1 MMAAP
6 VAAVMSRAESR
17 HYRGVCDPLATFAK
31 LRNAG
36 VLGDYS
42 YLHLSPEYTEIGWA
56 PVEHL
61 RLLAGERCDNWRDQL
76 LRFSLRA
83 EQLGRKAF
91 GYIGFDAVDSH
102 IGTLPDRSQTGRPLV
117 EFVIPGETVTF
128 TGCEVT
134 HRGLGGV
141 DLSCYFA
148 DKKLPTPPRS
158 DESALMPVNGT
169 PDQAY
174 VEAVRKGV
182 AALLAGE
189 AKKLVLAR
197 YQAYDADFD
206 PVTLFASL
214 SPPFVDAFLI
224 CFGDLVAVVPSPE
237 LLLRGKNRQIE
248 TNPMAGTRPR
258 GPSPVEDERLRT
270 ELMEN
275 HKEIV
280 EHVVSVNT
288 VLAELEPICAK
299 DSLVVSRFMD
309 VALQRKVQH
318 LSSVIRGSLAPG
330 YQVLDALWALFP
342 AVTVTGLPK
351 TTAVEIVRRLEPS
364 PRYLYAGAM
373 GWVSGIGDCRFSLA
387 LRGLFRCGH
396 RSFLQAGSGILAESV
411 AEAELQETSYK
422 LSAMKDALAFA
433 LRSGRYAE
441 SAESLGVAET
451 GSS

>member
-1 MMAAP
+1 MMAAAAP
-6 VAAVMSRAESR
+6 AAAVMSRSESR
-17 HYRGVCDPLATFAK
+17 HYRGVCDPLATFAN
-31 LRNAG
+31 LRKAG

-42 YLHLSPEYTEIGWA
+42 YLHLSPENTEIGWA

-61 RLLAGERCDNWRDQL
+61 RLLAGERCDDWRDQL

-91 GYIGFDAVDSH
+91 GYIGFDAVDGH
-102 IGTLPDRSQTGRPLV
+102 VGTLPDRSQTGRPLV

-128 TGCEVT
+128 TGYEVT

-141 DLSCYFA
+141 DLSRYLA
-148 DKKLPTPPRS
+148 AKKLPPPAGAGALTP
-158 DESALMPVNGT
+158 VGGT
-169 PDQAY
+169 PEEAY
-174 VEAVRKGV
+174 KEAVRLGV
-182 AALLAGE
+182 AALKAGE

-248 TNPMAGTRPR
+248 TNPLAGTRPR
-258 GPSPVEDERLRT
+258 GPDPSEDERLRT

-309 VALQRKVQH
+309 VAQQRKVQH
-318 LSSVIRGSLAPG
+318 LSSVVRGSLAPG

-387 LRGLFRCGH
+387 LRGLFRCGD
-396 RSFLQAGSGILAESV
+396 RSFLQAGAGILAESIP
-411 AEAELQETSYK
+411 EAELQETSYK
-422 LSAMKDALAFA
+422 LSAMKDALALA
-433 LRSGRYAE
+433 LSAGR
-441 SAESLGVAET
+441 
-451 GSS
+451 